1 MKPGRTT
8 PTGAGFPVP
17 GAVGERGK
25 PMLTSVRH
33 LEEVARE
40 WKINPEDV
48 LLIALN
54 SCGARSP
61 LDKPRMRF
69 QLALDSRPADPS
81 YLILSLG
88 REDSPFEIDEHE
100 LRLHGVALSSSSDV
114 TCRWVWEAPRTTVG

>member
-1 MKPGRTT
+1 
-8 PTGAGFPVP
+8 
-17 GAVGERGK
+17 
-25 PMLTSVRH
+25 MLESVHH

-69 QLALDSRPADPS
+69 QLSLDSRPNDPS

-100 LRLHGVALSSSSDV
+100 LGAETHLPGRV
-114 TCRWVWEAPRTTVG
+114 EAAARA